1 MDMDESCLEVWG
13 ANFASQQEA
22 ENFMKLEDGIPK
34 RFMKELHLDGKFSG
48 HIEIRFF
55 EKKSNKAEELF
66 ADFPYG
72 DKIVEVMNAKFWSK
86 LKRRVNTAIVL
97 YDFHLGSHF
106 TEAFLRMMTE
116 RKTDSYHIFYVDSVF
131 PYR

>member
-1 MDMDESCLEVWG
+1 MDENCLEVWG
-13 ANFASQQEA
+13 ANFASWQEA
-22 ENFMKLEDGIPK
+22 EAFMKLKDGIPK

-55 EKKSNKAEELF
+55 EKKSNNAEELF

-72 DKIVEVMNAKFWSK
+72 DRIIEVLKAKFKDK

-106 TEAFLRMMTE
+106 TRALMSLMKE
-116 RKTDSYHIFYVDSVF
+116 RKTDSYYIFNVGNVL
-131 PYR
+131 PYK

>member
-1 MDMDESCLEVWG
+1 MDMDEKCLEVWG

-22 ENFMKLEDGIPK
+22 EDFMKLEDGVPK

-55 EKKSNKAEELF
+55 EQKSNKAEELF
-66 ADFPYG
+66 AD
-72 DKIVEVMNAKFWSK
+72 KIIEVLKAKFRNK
-86 LKRRVNTAIVL
+86 LKRKVNTAIVL

-106 TEAFLRMMTE
+106 TGALMSLMTE
-116 RKTDSYHIFYVDSVF
+116 RKTDSYHIFNVDNVL
-131 PYR
+131 PYK

>member
-22 ENFMKLEDGIPK
+22 ENYMKLEDGIPK
-34 RFMKELHLDGKFSG
+34 HFMKELHLDGKFNG
-48 HIEIRFF
+48 HIEIKFF

-72 DKIVEVMNAKFWSK
+72 DKIVEVLQAKFRNK

-106 TEAFLRMMTE
+106 TGALMSLMTE

>member
-1 MDMDESCLEVWG
+1 MDENCLEVWG
-13 ANFASQQEA
+13 ANFASLQEA
-22 ENFMKLEDGIPK
+22 EAFMKLEDGIPK

-48 HIEIRFF
+48 HIETRFF
-55 EKKSNKAEELF
+55 EKKSNNAEELF

-72 DKIVEVMNAKFWSK
+72 DRIIEVLKAKFKDK

-106 TEAFLRMMTE
+106 TGALMSLMKE
-116 RKTDSYHIFYVDSVF
+116 RKTDSYHIFNVDNVL
-131 PYR
+131 PYK

>member
-1 MDMDESCLEVWG
+1 
-13 ANFASQQEA
+13 
-22 ENFMKLEDGIPK
+22 MKLEDGVPK

-55 EKKSNKAEELF
+55 EQKSNKAEELF

-72 DKIVEVMNAKFWSK
+72 DKIIEVLKAKFRNK
-86 LKRRVNTAIVL
+86 LKRKVNTAIVL

-106 TEAFLRMMTE
+106 TGALMSLMTE
-116 RKTDSYHIFYVDSVF
+116 RKTDSYHIFNVDNVL
-131 PYR
+131 PYK